1 MRNALIILF
10 SFSIL
15 FSTDGKAYSVDLE
28 NATLKW
34 TANRVTKTHWGYIS
48 MKGGILSLMG
58 KILFQETFKLI

>member
-15 FSTDGKAYSVDLE
+15 FSGDGKAYNVDLE

-34 TANRVTKTHWGYIS
+34 TANRVTKTHWGYIL
-48 MKGGILSLMG
+48 MKG
-58 KILFQETFKLI
+58 F